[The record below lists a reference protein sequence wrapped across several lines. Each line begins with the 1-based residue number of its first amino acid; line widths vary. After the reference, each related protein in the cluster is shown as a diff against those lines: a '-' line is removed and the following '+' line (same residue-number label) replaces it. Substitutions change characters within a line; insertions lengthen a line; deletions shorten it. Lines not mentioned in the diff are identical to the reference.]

1 MTVKEKM
8 LKTVSD
14 LPDDASFED
23 AMERLLFL
31 SKIEKGRQQ
40 ADDGQTVPHMA
51 VRERMTKWL
60 K

>member
-8 LKTVSD
+8 LRTVNN
-14 LPDDASFED
+14 LPDDASIED

-31 SKIEKGRQQ
+31 SKIEKGREQ
-40 ADDGQTVPHMA
+40 ADAGQTVPHMA
-51 VRERMTKWL
+51 VRERMVKWL